1 MLDAVI
7 AGNELVNL
15 IPLHTKSWWPLV
27 EDIFASKAC
36 KAQMDVMVR
45 QAIAH
50 EEFLSLSI
58 DGTFKVCMPLLG
70 QAKFTDSLSKRN
82 AAAFDDAS
90 SYFRVITVRGR
101 TEAVLAMFPT
111 HGEGAVELRE
121 CLAEMFPAE
130 GLAQVRHVA
139 TDCPS
144 AKLLAELRQIMPAL
158 QGLSLD
164 PTHLAMKFEEAK
176 GRIRTQSTSA
186 LRMLLRKFSAI
197 DSAIHASAWGPYFT
211 GDDRLSLTAPERAL
225 REHILSGGMPK
236 KKAREILDRAKE
248 QTVWLTRH
256 DYIESLAALSST
268 FKDDVG
274 KKLPKSGKKMCHL
287 FWSSATPDNLEWL
300 FNNLRFKHSLTPSQQ
315 LLLPSGTTSNE
326 ALHAEINNW
335 FRQIQA
341 IHRSTLRLKLQVVV
355 HAKLLSHTAALYN
368 PTARQMPGAHVL
380 SRRLGKPLWSKAEWL
395 KHCEENALL
404 PLRRQYMEDQQ
415 VIKSHAVLKKPA
427 LQTYKR
433 PAAHRTVFTLKR
445 RAGINRAGTSKRPK
459 I

>member
-1 MLDAVI
+1 MLDSVI
-7 AGNELVNL
+7 AGNQLVNL
-15 IPLHTKSWWPLV
+15 MPLHTKSWWPIV

-36 KAQMDVMVR
+36 KAQMDAMVR

-50 EEFLSLSI
+50 QEFLSLSM

-70 QAKFTDSLSKRN
+70 QAKFSDPLAKRN
-82 AAAFDDAS
+82 SAAFDDAS

-101 TEAVLAMFPT
+101 TGAVLAMFPT
-111 HGEGAVELRE
+111 HGEGAVELK
-121 CLAEMFPAE
+121 E
-130 GLAQVRHVA
+130 GLAQAFPVEGLEQVRHVA

-144 AKLLAELRQIMPAL
+144 GKLLEELRLIMPAL

-176 GRIRTQSTSA
+176 GKIRTQSTSA
-186 LRMLLRKFSAI
+186 LRMLLRKFSAVDGAI
-197 DSAIHASAWGPYFT
+197 KDSVWGPFFT
-211 GDDRLSLTAPERAL
+211 GESRLSLTAPEKVL
-225 REHILSGGMPK
+225 REHILSGEMPK
-236 KKAREILDRAKE
+236 KKAGEILNRAMG

-256 DYIESLAALSST
+256 DYIESLAALSSA
-268 FKDDVG
+268 FRDDVA
-274 KKLPKSGKKMCHL
+274 KKLPKSGKKLNHI
-287 FWSSATPDNLEWL
+287 FWSSVTPENVEWL
-300 FNNLRFKHSLTPSQQ
+300 FNNLRFKHSLTPAQQ

-355 HAKLLSHTAALYN
+355 HAKLLSHTTALYS
-368 PTARQMPGAHVL
+368 PTARQMPAAHVL
-380 SRRLGKPLWSKAEWL
+380 ARRLGQPLWLKTEWL
-395 KHCEENALL
+395 KHCTDNAPL
-404 PLRRQYMEDQQ
+404 PLRHQYLEDQQ
-415 VIKSHAVLKKPA
+415 VIKSHAVCKKPA

-433 PAAHRTVFTLKR
+433 PAVHRTVSTLKR
-445 RAGINRAGTSKRPK
+445 RAGISRAGTSKRPK